1 MGGGEGMGLLEPTA
15 LALAEALPP
24 RAQIVV
30 VCGRNAALA
39 SRLSARQWPCGMVV
53 KGFVSDIDAWMGA
66 SDVVITKAGPGT
78 IAEAL
83 IRGVPLLL
91 NGAIPCQE
99 EGNVPFVVEVRSKL
113 ATRTHPSCSPLT
125 RRALQN
131 GVGQFNTE
139 PKAIAAQVAAWF
151 GPKAEELA
159 EMAAKAKALGRP
171 NATFRIV
178 RDLADLCTVKA

>member
-1 MGGGEGMGLLEPTA
+1 MPA
-15 LALAEALPP
+15 AAADAP
-24 RAQIVV
+24 R
-30 VCGRNAALA
+30 
-39 SRLSARQWPCGMVV
+39 
-53 KGFVSDIDAWMGA
+53 
-66 SDVVITKAGPGT
+66 
-78 IAEAL
+78 
-83 IRGVPLLL
+83 VP
-91 NGAIPCQE
+91 
-99 EGNVPFVVEVRSKL
+99 
-113 ATRTHPSCSPLT
+113 
-125 RRALQN
+125 QN